1 MRLGYL
7 GPAGSFSWEAAQ
19 KYAEK
24 LNETVQEVAFK
35 DIDAIFAAVA
45 AGEIEAGMVPLEN
58 SLEGSVNITLDL
70 LAHEYDLQVTGE
82 VVLPVHHCLLVRP
95 GTKIEEIKTIYSH
108 PQALAQCRRTLKAL
122 FPEVCRRE
130 TGSTAEAVRLVASGE
145 EGAAALGSRKAAE
158 LYGLTVLREGMQD
171 EEKNWTRF
179 MVIGRE
185 GRPVRPEKSRTL
197 LVLSFPDRPGGL
209 YEILKI
215 FALRRINLTKIESR
229 PARKGLGD
237 YIFFLEMEGAPA
249 ISTVA
254 EALQELKERTTW
266 LKILGT
272 YEKWEE

>member
-45 AGEIEAGMVPLEN
+45 AGEIEAGVVPLEN

-70 LAHEYDLQVTGE
+70 LAHEYDLQVIGE
-82 VVLPVHHCLLVRP
+82 VVLPVHHCLLGRP
-95 GTKIEEIKTIYSH
+95 GTKMGEIKTIYSH
-108 PQALAQCRRTLKAL
+108 PQALAQCRRTLKTL
-122 FPEVCRRE
+122 FPEICRRE
-130 TGSTAEAVRLVASGE
+130 TGSTAEAVRLVAAGE
-145 EGAAALGSRKAAE
+145 EGAAALASRKAAE
-158 LYGLTVLREGMQD
+158 LYGLEVLREGMQD

-179 MVIGRE
+179 VVIGRE
-185 GRPVRPEKSRTL
+185 GEPVRPEKSRTL

-215 FALRRINLTKIESR
+215 FALRGINLTKIESR

-249 ISTVA
+249 IPAVA
-254 EALQELKERTTW
+254 EALRELKERTTW

>member
-45 AGEIEAGMVPLEN
+45 AGEIEAGVVPLEN

-70 LAHEYDLQVTGE
+70 LAHEYDLQVIGE
-82 VVLPVHHCLLVRP
+82 VVLPVHHCLLGRP

-108 PQALAQCRRTLKAL
+108 PQALAQCRRTLKTL

-130 TGSTAEAVRLVASGE
+130 TGSTAEAVRLVAAGE
-145 EGAAALGSRKAAE
+145 EGAAALASRKAAE
-158 LYGLTVLREGMQD
+158 LYGLEVLREGMQD

-179 MVIGRE
+179 VVIGRE
-185 GRPVRPEKSRTL
+185 GEPVRPEKSRTL

-215 FALRRINLTKIESR
+215 FALRGINLTKIESR

-249 ISTVA
+249 IPAVA
-254 EALQELKERTTW
+254 EALRELKERTTW